1 MSKDTYQSI
10 RRLRFLFSWLSKELG
25 FLTREKKILLLNLK
39 DFQTKTKENNVNQT
53 IINRNLMIN
62 KKLWITFVMF
72 KLLEFM
78 EK

>member
-25 FLTREKKILLLNLK
+25 FLTRENKILLLNLK

-62 KKLWITFVMF
+62 KKLRITFVMF

>member
-25 FLTREKKILLLNLK
+25 FLTRENKILLLNLK